1 LESLET
7 LENRVFQDKRF
18 RSVKH
23 NIGKEDTSRSKN
35 IMYGGKIMQDELRDQ
50 VVAYLNQYMLRKSS
64 LSSYLGISP
73 QYLSDWLH
81 KRCDFDNGRVQMIKS
96 FLNRKFY

>member
-1 LESLET
+1 MRRLESLG
-7 LENRVFQDKRF
+7 NGAFQTIRF

-23 NIGKEDTSRSKN
+23 SIGKEGNSNPKKN
-35 IMYGGKIMQDELRDQ
+35 MNGDQIMQDELRNQ
-50 VVAYLNQYMLRKSS
+50 VVAYLDKYMLRKSS

-81 KRCDFDNGRVQMIKS
+81 KRCDFDNGRIQMIRN
-96 FLNRKFY
+96 FLNRRFY

>member
-1 LESLET
+1 MS
-7 LENRVFQDKRF
+7 
-18 RSVKH
+18 
-23 NIGKEDTSRSKN
+23 
-35 IMYGGKIMQDELRDQ
+35 GGKIMQDELREQ
-50 VVAYLNQYMLRKSS
+50 VIAYINKNMLRKSS

-81 KRCDFDNGRVQMIKS
+81 KRCDFDNGRIQMIKS

>member
-1 LESLET
+1 MS
-7 LENRVFQDKRF
+7 
-18 RSVKH
+18 
-23 NIGKEDTSRSKN
+23 
-35 IMYGGKIMQDELRDQ
+35 GGKIMQDELREQ
-50 VVAYLNQYMLRKSS
+50 VIAYFNKYMLRKSS

-81 KRCDFDNGRVQMIKS
+81 KRCDFDNGRIQMIKS

>member
-1 LESLET
+1 M
-7 LENRVFQDKRF
+7 
-18 RSVKH
+18 H
-23 NIGKEDTSRSKN
+23 
-35 IMYGGKIMQDELRDQ
+35 GGKVMQDELRDQ
-50 VVAYLNQYMLRKSS
+50 VIAYFKKYMLRKSS

-81 KRCDFDNGRVQMIKS
+81 KRRDFDNGRIQMIKS

>member
-1 LESLET
+1 
-7 LENRVFQDKRF
+7 
-18 RSVKH
+18 
-23 NIGKEDTSRSKN
+23 
-35 IMYGGKIMQDELRDQ
+35 MQDTLRNK
-50 VVAYLNQYMLRKSS
+50 VITYLEEYKLRKSS

-81 KRCDFDNGRVQMIKS
+81 KRCDFDTEKVQNINK

>member
-1 LESLET
+1 
-7 LENRVFQDKRF
+7 
-18 RSVKH
+18 
-23 NIGKEDTSRSKN
+23 
-35 IMYGGKIMQDELRDQ
+35 MYGGKIMQDELRNQ

-81 KRCDFDNGRVQMIKS
+81 RRCDFGSGRVQMIKN

>member
-1 LESLET
+1 
-7 LENRVFQDKRF
+7 
-18 RSVKH
+18 
-23 NIGKEDTSRSKN
+23 
-35 IMYGGKIMQDELRDQ
+35 MQDEIREE
-50 VVAYLNQYMLRKSS
+50 VVAYLEKYMLRKSS

-81 KRCDFDNGRVQMIKS
+81 NRCDYDDEKIERIKN